1 MKDKE
6 ALFSAAELD
15 QNRPIIDLHSSKTI
29 EQAIDQLEQEL
40 FFYYQDGAK
49 YCEVIYGGG
58 TGKLK
63 ESVLDEL
70 EDNPMI
76 EDFKNLHAG
85 SCVVLF

>member
-1 MKDKE
+1 MKNKE

-15 QNRPIIDLHSSKTI
+15 QNRPAIDLHSSKTI
-29 EQAIDQLEQEL
+29 EKAIDQLEQEL
-40 FFYYQDGAK
+40 FFYYQDGVK

-63 ESVLDEL
+63 EAVLDEL

-76 EDFKNLHAG
+76 EDFRELHAG